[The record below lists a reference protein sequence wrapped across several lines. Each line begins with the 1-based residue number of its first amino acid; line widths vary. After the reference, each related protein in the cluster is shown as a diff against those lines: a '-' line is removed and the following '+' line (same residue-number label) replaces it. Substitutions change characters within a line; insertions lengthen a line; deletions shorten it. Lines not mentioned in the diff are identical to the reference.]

1 MPCSAA
7 ADLVVPCGCHREFCE
22 FRSQDSCID
31 ASNNIFA
38 NIARNYQNRYAKS
51 PGNTH
56 MSLTRLTFLW
66 HDTSSVDS
74 AIRQKKRGCIYCS
87 GFFLCNGTIA
97 WSLERVFYSQ
107 FICVMSLSASA
118 GNLDRV
124 HLMHDDCKLFVSCE
138 TFPSLDSSRT
148 SRTQGKRKQHR
159 YKGKIG
165 AKLKNGPG
173 YTHVRESGSKSILRF
188 FCKVKK

>member
-22 FRSQDSCID
+22 FRSQDSRTD

-56 MSLTRLTFLW
+56 MSMTFLW

-74 AIRQKKRGCIYCS
+74 AIRQKKKRVHILQGW
-87 GFFLCNGTIA
+87 FFLWFNGAIA

-173 YTHVRESGSKSILRF
+173 YTHVRESGSKSVLRF
-188 FCKVKK
+188 FFFL

>member
-1 MPCSAA
+1 MLKVLEILTSLW
-7 ADLVVPCGCHREFCE
+7 LVYDF
-22 FRSQDSCID
+22 
-31 ASNNIFA
+31 
-38 NIARNYQNRYAKS
+38 
-51 PGNTH
+51 
-56 MSLTRLTFLW
+56 SLTW
-66 HDTSSVDS
+66 HEFGRQCNS
-74 AIRQKKRGCIYCS
+74 AKKERVHILQGC
-87 GFFLCNGTIA
+87 FFFFGAIA

-173 YTHVRESGSKSILRF
+173 YTHVRESGSKSVLRF
-188 FCKVKK
+188 FFFL

>member
-1 MPCSAA
+1 M
-7 ADLVVPCGCHREFCE
+7 
-22 FRSQDSCID
+22 QWYDSL
-31 ASNNIFA
+31 
-38 NIARNYQNRYAKS
+38 R
-51 PGNTH
+51 
-56 MSLTRLTFLW
+56 
-66 HDTSSVDS
+66 
-74 AIRQKKRGCIYCS
+74 
-87 GFFLCNGTIA
+87 
-97 WSLERVFYSQ
+97 SLERVFYSQ

-165 AKLKNGPG
+165 AKLKMVRGIHMNVKVGPR
-173 YTHVRESGSKSILRF
+173 VF
-188 FCKVKK
+188 FVFSVK

>member
-1 MPCSAA
+1 MLKVLEILTSLW
-7 ADLVVPCGCHREFCE
+7 LVYDF
-22 FRSQDSCID
+22 
-31 ASNNIFA
+31 
-38 NIARNYQNRYAKS
+38 
-51 PGNTH
+51 
-56 MSLTRLTFLW
+56 SLTRHEFGRQCN
-66 HDTSSVDS
+66 S
-74 AIRQKKRGCIYCS
+74 AKKRGCIYCRVFC
-87 GFFLCNGTIA
+87 FFLCNGVIA

-165 AKLKNGPG
+165 AKLKMVRGIHMYVKVGPR
-173 YTHVRESGSKSILRF
+173 VF
-188 FCKVKK
+188 FVFL

>member
-1 MPCSAA
+1 MLKVLEILTSLW
-7 ADLVVPCGCHREFCE
+7 LVYDF
-22 FRSQDSCID
+22 
-31 ASNNIFA
+31 
-38 NIARNYQNRYAKS
+38 
-51 PGNTH
+51 
-56 MSLTRLTFLW
+56 SLTW
-66 HDTSSVDS
+66 HEFGRQCNS
-74 AIRQKKRGCIYCS
+74 AKKERVHILQ
-87 GFFLCNGTIA
+87 GFFFGAIA

-165 AKLKNGPG
+165 AKLKKWSRV
-173 YTHVRESGSKSILRF
+173 YTCTWKWVQEYSSF

>member
-1 MPCSAA
+1 MLKVLEILTCLW
-7 ADLVVPCGCHREFCE
+7 LVYDF
-22 FRSQDSCID
+22 
-31 ASNNIFA
+31 
-38 NIARNYQNRYAKS
+38 
-51 PGNTH
+51 
-56 MSLTRLTFLW
+56 SLTRHEFGRQCN
-66 HDTSSVDS
+66 S
-74 AIRQKKRGCIYCS
+74 AKKERVHILQGF
-87 GFFLCNGTIA
+87 GFFLCDGAIA

-173 YTHVRESGSKSILRF
+173 YTHVRESGSKSILCF

>member
-1 MPCSAA
+1 MLKVLEILTCLW
-7 ADLVVPCGCHREFCE
+7 LVYDF
-22 FRSQDSCID
+22 
-31 ASNNIFA
+31 
-38 NIARNYQNRYAKS
+38 
-51 PGNTH
+51 
-56 MSLTRLTFLW
+56 SLTRHEFGRQCN
-66 HDTSSVDS
+66 S
-74 AIRQKKRGCIYCS
+74 AKKERVHILQGF
-87 GFFLCNGTIA
+87 GFFWCDGAIA

-165 AKLKNGPG
+165 AKLKIGPG

-188 FCKVKK
+188 FVFFVK

>member
-1 MPCSAA
+1 MLKVREILTCLW
-7 ADLVVPCGCHREFCE
+7 LVYDF
-22 FRSQDSCID
+22 
-31 ASNNIFA
+31 
-38 NIARNYQNRYAKS
+38 
-51 PGNTH
+51 
-56 MSLTRLTFLW
+56 SLTW
-66 HDTSSVDS
+66 HEFGRQCNS
-74 AIRQKKRGCIYCS
+74 AKKKEGAYIA
-87 GFFLCNGTIA
+87 GFFFWCDGAIA
-97 WSLERVFYSQ
+97 WFLERVFYSQ

-165 AKLKNGPG
+165 AKLKMVRGI
-173 YTHVRESGSKSILRF
+173 YTCTWKWVQECSSFLF
-188 FCKVKK
+188 FL

>member
-1 MPCSAA
+1 MLKVLEILTCLW
-7 ADLVVPCGCHREFCE
+7 LVYDF
-22 FRSQDSCID
+22 
-31 ASNNIFA
+31 
-38 NIARNYQNRYAKS
+38 
-51 PGNTH
+51 
-56 MSLTRLTFLW
+56 SLTRHEFGRQCN
-66 HDTSSVDS
+66 S
-74 AIRQKKRGCIYCS
+74 AKKEGAYIAGLVFFGCD
-87 GFFLCNGTIA
+87 GAIA

-173 YTHVRESGSKSILRF
+173 YTHVRESGSKSILRVF

>member
-1 MPCSAA
+1 M
-7 ADLVVPCGCHREFCE
+7 
-22 FRSQDSCID
+22 
-31 ASNNIFA
+31 
-38 NIARNYQNRYAKS
+38 
-51 PGNTH
+51 
-56 MSLTRLTFLW
+56 
-66 HDTSSVDS
+66 
-74 AIRQKKRGCIYCS
+74 
-87 GFFLCNGTIA
+87 
-97 WSLERVFYSQ
+97 FYSQ

-148 SRTQGKRKQHR
+148 SRTQGKRKHHR

-188 FCKVKK
+188 FL

>member
-22 FRSQDSCID
+22 FRSQDSCTD

-56 MSLTRLTFLW
+56 KSMTRLTFLW
-66 HDTSSVDS
+66 HDASSVDS
-74 AIRQKKRGCIYCS
+74 AIRQKKRGCIYCRV
-87 GFFLCNGTIA
+87 GFFLCNGAIA

-165 AKLKNGPG
+165 AKLKMVRGIHMYVKVGPR
-173 YTHVRESGSKSILRF
+173 VF
-188 FCKVKK
+188 FVFL

>member
-1 MPCSAA
+1 MLKVLEILTCLW
-7 ADLVVPCGCHREFCE
+7 LVYDF
-22 FRSQDSCID
+22 
-31 ASNNIFA
+31 
-38 NIARNYQNRYAKS
+38 
-51 PGNTH
+51 
-56 MSLTRLTFLW
+56 SLTRHEFGRQCNSAKKERVHILQGFWVFLVRW
-66 HDTSSVDS
+66 CDS
-74 AIRQKKRGCIYCS
+74 LR
-87 GFFLCNGTIA
+87 
-97 WSLERVFYSQ
+97 SLERVFYSQ

-173 YTHVRESGSKSILRF
+173 YTHVRESGSKSVLRF
-188 FCKVKK
+188 FVK